1 MLILLLLQLLN
12 NKDSIALGL
21 VVLLTASEELAT
33 PREELVTTSR
43 RQQLR
48 SLMLQ
53 HSSHFLS
60 ILVNLLSSIA
70 EKQRRTVAATP
81 ATSPNV
87 SPCSSLTTPSL
98 HSHFNAT
105 NLSPQHNK
113 ATLVYSAL
121 DIETEET
128 CCLALRTLAH
138 LFSWIPLSS
147 SITVTTL
154 DTIFHFVSL
163 GYMSVHDSTDMTGE
177 LGSLAMSCVNELV
190 AQNCVPQEFGDF
202 LLKLFEKSSLLIQ
215 QLTNAKLPLL
225 DDRSVG
231 VAFK

>member
-1 MLILLLLQLLN
+1 M
-12 NKDSIALGL
+12 
-21 VVLLTASEELAT
+21 LLTASEELAT
-33 PREELVTTSR
+33 PREELVTTTR

-60 ILVNLLSSIA
+60 ILVNLLSSTA
-70 EKQRRTVAATP
+70 EKQQKTVAATP
-81 ATSPNV
+81 PTSPSV
-87 SPCSSLTTPSL
+87 SPCSSLTTSGFR
-98 HSHFNAT
+98 SHLT
-105 NLSPQHNK
+105 PHVTPQQNK
-113 ATLVYSAL
+113 VTLAYSAL
-121 DIETEET
+121 DMETEET

-163 GYMSVHDSTDMTGE
+163 GYMSVHDSTDTTGE

-190 AQNCVPQEFGDF
+190 MQNCVPQEFGDF
-202 LLKLFEKSSLLIQ
+202 LLKLFEKSLLLIQ

-231 VAFK
+231 VTFKYLIISIKYLK

>member
-1 MLILLLLQLLN
+1 LGLIL
-12 NKDSIALGL
+12 
-21 VVLLTASEELAT
+21 LLTASEELAT
-33 PREELVTTSR
+33 PREDLVTTTR

-48 SLMLQ
+48 SLMLE

-60 ILVNLLSSIA
+60 LLVSLLSNTA
-70 EKQRRTVAATP
+70 EKQQRTVAATP
-81 ATSPNV
+81 PPSPNI
-87 SPCSSLTTPSL
+87 SPCSSLTAGGTYSRLFPAS
-98 HSHFNAT
+98 SNQQT
-105 NLSPQHNK
+105 RSIK
-113 ATLVYSAL
+113 YSAL

-147 SITVTTL
+147 SITLATL

-163 GYMSVHDSTDMTGE
+163 GHMSVHDSTDMTGE

-190 AQNCVPQEFGDF
+190 TQNCVPQEFGDF
-202 LLKLFEKSSLLIQ
+202 LLKLFEKSLLLLQ

-225 DDRSVG
+225 DDRLALNTSKTML
-231 VAFK
+231 AFK

>member
-1 MLILLLLQLLN
+1 M
-12 NKDSIALGL
+12 
-21 VVLLTASEELAT
+21 LLTASEELAT
-33 PREELVTTSR
+33 PREDLVTTTR

-48 SLMLQ
+48 SLMLE

-60 ILVNLLSSIA
+60 LLVSLLSNTA
-70 EKQRRTVAATP
+70 EKQQRTVAATP
-81 ATSPNV
+81 PPSPNV
-87 SPCSSLTTPSL
+87 SPCSSLTTGGAYSRLFPANS
-98 HSHFNAT
+98 N
-105 NLSPQHNK
+105 QHTRMIVK
-113 ATLVYSAL
+113 YSAL

-147 SITVTTL
+147 FITLATL

-163 GYMSVHDSTDMTGE
+163 GHMSVHDSTDTTGE

-190 AQNCVPQEFGDF
+190 TQNCVPQEFGDF
-202 LLKLFEKSSLLIQ
+202 LLKLFEKSLLLLQ

-225 DDRSVG
+225 DDRLALNISKTQICFQVAEWRSGSVLG
-231 VAFK
+231 P